1 MNSRLEFIY
10 IFVRIYTYMCGCIG
24 LLEKPQ
30 AKYLLP
36 EERIQ
41 KGVTDKAKV
50 TPRFRE
56 NTKCCPQNN

>member
-1 MNSRLEFIY
+1 
-10 IFVRIYTYMCGCIG
+10 MCGCIG